1 MMKKLSPNRLLSL
14 LMIALFCSGAS
25 LHANN
30 GGNPGNI
37 LSEIPCDEK
46 IVIECDTVYS
56 AELIPNA
63 GYWTNYTG
71 VPYNYTGS
79 EQVFEFTATST
90 GLHVMD
96 LDQGAGDAD
105 FMIMDACGNTAGNV
119 TGFYWTGEHSEYID
133 LVEGTTYY
141 IIADLYETSGPTMVT
156 IKVNCLGNVVIP
168 EPDFDCFQGL
178 GIAPSVDAAF
188 NLDPLNPNT
197 HVANDFTVEANTTFA
212 LQQISLS
219 TNQMQVPDHGVF
231 NIREDNNGKPGD
243 VIEVIEADVTSS
255 IMYASLFDEPV
266 YHVIFDLTETVVFTE
281 GVYWLEPKVTTPQP
295 STVWWAATENG
306 TDGAITMLSEDGG
319 ASWTPL
325 EAESIFF
332 VAGECE
338 TLGVSDFTSVDFNF
352 YPNPVYDVFTI
363 QSKQAID
370 SITVYNP
377 MGQIDLTSSKIS
389 QGKIDFSSLNSGIY
403 LVKVA
408 FAGGHTANLKIVKK

>member
-1 MMKKLSPNRLLSL
+1 MITLS
-14 LMIALFCSGAS
+14 FSGMT

-30 GGNPGNI
+30 GQNLGNL

-46 IVIECDTVYS
+46 IVIACDTEYT
-56 AELIPNA
+56 AELLPNA

-79 EQVFEFTATST
+79 EQVFEFTATAT

-105 FMIMDACGNTAGNV
+105 FMIMDACGNLAGNV
-119 TGFYWTGEHSEYID
+119 TGFYWTGEHSEYIE

-141 IIADLYETSGPTMVT
+141 IIADLYETSGPTTVSIT
-156 IKVNCLGNVVIP
+156 VNCLGNVVIP

-178 GIAPSVDAAF
+178 GIAPSLDAAF

-219 TNQMQVPDHGVF
+219 TNQVQVPDHGVF
-231 NIREDNNGKPGD
+231 NIRENDNGKPGD

-255 IMYASLFDEPV
+255 LMYASLYNEPV
-266 YHVIFDLTETVVFTE
+266 YHVVFDLTETVVFTE
-281 GVYWLEPKVTTPQP
+281 GIYWLEPKVTTPQP

-338 TLGVSDFTSVDFNF
+338 TLGVSDLISVDFTY
-352 YPNPVYDVFTI
+352 YPNPVNEVLTI
-363 QSKQAID
+363 QSQEKIE
-370 SITVYNP
+370 SIAVYNL
-377 MGQIDLTSSKIS
+377 MGQKVLNSSTISNGEIDLSTLK
-389 QGKIDFSSLNSGIY
+389 SGLF
-403 LVKVA
+403 LVKA
-408 FAGGHTANLKIVKK
+408 TFAGGHTETLKIVKK